1 MISCA
6 RAWCDFLARGLHY
19 SFSDACI
26 KVIYGMR
33 VLKFVLGIVLS
44 FCVSEVM
51 AQATKVMGKVV
62 DAQTGEPLPLVSIVF
77 VGTTIG
83 TTTDFEGN
91 YSLETREDVSE
102 LMAAYL
108 SYERQTVPVNKGAFN
123 RIDFRL
129 KPIVNDLDEVKIVP
143 GENPAH
149 AILRNVSKNKK
160 KNNPAEKS
168 SYSYTTYTKMEL
180 DVANIKPQFR
190 NKKLQKNFGFIFQY
204 MDTSAINGK
213 AYLPVMI
220 SEASADY
227 YYRRSP
233 RVSREVVK
241 ASRISGIEED
251 YTLAQFTGHL
261 HVNVNLYDNY
271 INIFEVNFA
280 SPLSEHGLLYYK
292 YFLVDSITKEGRK
305 IYKIRF
311 HPKGLGTPVFDGEI
325 NIDSTSWALE
335 SARVRMA
342 KGLNVNWIK
351 DLVIE
356 NENTLVNDST
366 WFLKRDKITADFTVV
381 MRDSSKLMSFMGH
394 RQIDYSNVKVNE
406 PIPEKIQKMDNDVM
420 INKDVLKNDE
430 SYWQSVRPHELSERE
445 LNIYSM
451 VDSIKNVPLYQNIY
465 DLIQTVFL
473 GYYNTTYVGFGPYYK
488 LMSFNELEGV
498 RFQLGM
504 KTTSDLSEKVR
515 LSGYAAYSTKD
526 EKVKGG
532 GTVELMFNNQPT
544 SKLTVSGKHDVLQLG
559 ASENAFTTGNI
570 LASILARGDNEKL
583 TLVNQFD
590 LKYEKEWRQWITNTF
605 SYSYREMF
613 PTRYVDFLRM
623 DSTRLTSIRTS
634 ELHIGTRLSKN
645 EIMVRQTFDKVSMGS
660 DYPIVGIDFTAGLK
674 NVLNSDYEYYRL
686 ELSIKHDFDIAP
698 IGYSDVLL
706 SGGKIFGRVPY
717 PLLKLHEGNATYFYD
732 PNAFS
737 CMDFYEFASDLWGAV
752 FWEHHF
758 RGFFLGKIPL
768 MKRLKWR
775 EVATVKALWGRL
787 SDKNDGSMASSD
799 ALLLFPEGMTSV
811 SKPYIEVGVGIENIL
826 RFIRVDAMWR
836 LTHRDN
842 HDGRTVD
849 NFAINFSLHLN
860 F

>member
-1 MISCA
+1 MVSFLLGACMTLWVSCV
-6 RAWCDFLARGLHY
+6 FG
-19 SFSDACI
+19 
-26 KVIYGMR
+26 
-33 VLKFVLGIVLS
+33 
-44 FCVSEVM
+44 
-51 AQATKVMGKVV
+51 QTTKVMGKVV
-62 DAQTGEPLPLVSIVF
+62 DAETGEPLPLVSIVF

-108 SYERQTVPVNKGAFN
+108 SYERQTVPINKGAFN
-123 RIDFRL
+123 RVDFRL
-129 KPIVNDLDEVKIVP
+129 VPIVNDLEEVSVVP

-149 AILRNVSKNKK
+149 AILRNVSKNKRR
-160 KNNPAEKS
+160 NNPAEKS
-168 SYSYTTYTKMEL
+168 SYSYSTYTKMEL
-180 DVANIKPQFR
+180 DVANLAPRFR
-190 NKKLQKNFGFIFQY
+190 NKRLQRDFGFIFQY

-233 RVSREVVK
+233 RLSREIVK

-280 SPLSEHGLLYYK
+280 SPLSDHGLMYYK
-292 YFLVDSITKEGRK
+292 YFLVDSLHKDGRK

-311 HPKGLGTPVFDGEI
+311 HPKGLGTPVFDGEV
-325 NIDSTSWALE
+325 NIDSASWALE

-366 WFLKRDKITADFTVV
+366 WFLKRDKISADFTVV
-381 MRDSSKLMSFMGH
+381 MSDSSKLVSFMGH
-394 RQIDYSNVKVNE
+394 RQIDYSNVRVDE
-406 PIPEKIQKMDNDVM
+406 PVPDEVARMDNDVM
-420 INKDVLKNDE
+420 ISKDVLNNDE
-430 SYWQSVRPHELSERE
+430 AYWQSVRPYRLTEKE
-445 LNIYSM
+445 LNIYNM
-451 VDSIKNVPLYQNIY
+451 VDSVKNVPLYKNIY
-465 DLIQTVFL
+465 DLIETALL

-488 LMSFNELEGV
+488 ILSFNDIEGV
-498 RFQLGM
+498 RFQLGA
-504 KTTSDLSEKVR
+504 KTTSDLSKRVR
-515 LSGYAAYSTKD
+515 LTAFAAYGTKD

-544 SKLTVSGKHDVLQLG
+544 SKLTVGGKHDLLQLG

-570 LASILARGDNEKL
+570 LASILARGDNEKM

-613 PTRYVDFLRM
+613 PTRHVDFLYP

-634 ELHIGTRLSKN
+634 EFHVGTRLSKN
-645 EIMVRQTFDKVSMGS
+645 EIVVRQTFDKMSMGS
-660 DYPIVGIDFTAGLK
+660 DYPILGVDVTAGLK
-674 NVLNSDYEYYRL
+674 NVLNSDYEYCRL
-686 ELSIKHDFDIAP
+686 ELSVKHDFDIAP
-698 IGYSDVLL
+698 IGYSDVLF
-706 SGGKIFGRVPY
+706 SGGKVFGRVPY

-737 CMDFYEFASDLWGAV
+737 CMDFYEFASDLWCAV

-775 EVATVKALWGRL
+775 EVATVKALWGSL
-787 SDKNDGSMASSD
+787 SDKNDGSSPDTEAI
-799 ALLLFPEGMTSV
+799 LLFPEGMTSV
-811 SKPYIEVGVGIENIL
+811 SKPYVEVGVGIENIL

-836 LTHRDN
+836 LTHRDR
-842 HDGRTVD
+842 HDGRPVD
-849 NFAINFSLHLN
+849 NFAVNFSLHLN